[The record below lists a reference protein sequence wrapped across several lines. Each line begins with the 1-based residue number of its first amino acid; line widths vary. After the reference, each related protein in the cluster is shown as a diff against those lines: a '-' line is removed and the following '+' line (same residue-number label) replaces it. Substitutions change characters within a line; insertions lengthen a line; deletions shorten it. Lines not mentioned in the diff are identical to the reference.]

1 MTSHVTL
8 FAYAAAIAVILR
20 AAGGLIFHGL
30 RRPGSAATLSRG
42 SGQVAA
48 R

>member
-1 MTSHVTL
+1 MPSHLTV
-8 FAYAAAIAVILR
+8 FAYAAAVAVILR
-20 AAGGLIFHGL
+20 AAGGLIAHGL

-42 SGQVAA
+42 SGKVAA

>member
-20 AAGGLIFHGL
+20 AAGGLIAHGL

-42 SGQVAA
+42 SGRVAA